1 MKDWWLFGQQNS
13 KKLYIIK
20 FHPDFNFTVCLQKY
34 YQRQYKNIS
43 NVNMYLYDSHS
54 FNSVY
59 NPYYSIIDETFCEM
73 WYILNQN
80 VC

>member
-1 MKDWWLFGQQNS
+1 M
-13 KKLYIIK
+13 
-20 FHPDFNFTVCLQKY
+20 
-34 YQRQYKNIS
+34 S

-54 FNSVY
+54 FYSVY
-59 NPYYSIIDETFCEM
+59 NPYYSIIDETLCEM